1 MENQIRYGKL
11 HFFVQSRSRFYM
23 PPVQTVFNDTE
34 TVEFLGSKTWELVL
48 DEMKQLQSLREFRK
62 ADKQ

>member
-1 MENQIRYGKL
+1 
-11 HFFVQSRSRFYM
+11 M